1 MVVVKEV
8 GLVAAVFGV
17 AGSTSTAVKMR
28 DDIVE
33 GGRSCGGGARDRRVH
48 FYGTEGKGGGSRSGD
63 DNKGSE
69 EGSVMATPNRRPI
82 PPPPLHFHFFSLKN
96 ILTGGS
102 LSLAPTKLGFRSRL
116 ADG

>member
-1 MVVVKEV
+1 MKEV
-8 GLVAAVFGV
+8 GLVAAVFRV

-28 DDIVE
+28 DEIVE

-48 FYGTEGKGGGSRSGD
+48 FYGTERKGGGSRSGD

-69 EGSVMATPNRRPI
+69 EGSVMATPGCQPI
-82 PPPPLHFHFFSLKN
+82 PPPPPHFHFFSLKN